1 VDVTFAWW
9 AVVVVAILVM
19 LAVDLCFFHR
29 EAHEVSAREAAI
41 WTGVWVA
48 LGLGFGAVVSLQFG
62 LEWAGQY
69 LAGYLIEKSLAV
81 DNIFVFA
88 MIFAAFSIP
97 AKYQHRVLFWG
108 VIGALALRATF
119 IAAGDT
125 LLERFHWTI
134 YVFGVLLIWTAGK
147 MWRQRGHEADPESNW
162 IVMWLRRLM
171 PISTQLDGQRFFS
184 WDKGRR
190 VATPLLAALVSVEIA
205 DVVFAV
211 DSIPAIFAITSEP
224 FLVFTS
230 NAFAILGLRS
240 MYFFL
245 ADMIRRFQ
253 YLSVGLAAV
262 LAFVGMK
269 MLLINVYEIPTA
281 ASLAVVASILAVSI
295 VVSLRATGEEQVV

>member
-1 VDVTFAWW
+1 MDVTLAWW
-9 AVVVVAILVM
+9 AVVVMAILVM
-19 LAVDLCFFHR
+19 LAVDLFIFHR
-29 EAHEVSAREAAI
+29 EAHEVSAREAAT
-41 WTGVWVA
+41 WTGVWIA
-48 LGLGFGAVVSLQFG
+48 LGLGFGAVVGWQFG

-88 MIFAAFSIP
+88 MILTAFSIP

-108 VIGALALRATF
+108 VIGALALRAIF
-119 IAAGDT
+119 IAAGAT

-134 YVFGVLLIWTAGK
+134 YVFGVLLILTAWR
-147 MWRQRGHEADPESNW
+147 MWRQRRHVADPETNR
-162 IVMWLRRLM
+162 IVIWLRRWI
-171 PISTQLDGQRFFS
+171 PISPQLDNQRFLTLY
-184 WDKGRR
+184 KGRR
-190 VATPLLAALVSVEIA
+190 VATPLLAALVAVEIA
-205 DVVFAV
+205 DIVFAV
-211 DSIPAIFAITSEP
+211 DSIPAIFGVTAEP

-253 YLSVGLAAV
+253 YLSVGLAVV

-269 MLLINVYEIPTA
+269 MLLVDLYQVPTT
-281 ASLAVVASILAVSI
+281 ASLTLVASILAVSMA
-295 VVSLRATGEEQVV
+295 VSLRATEEEGLV